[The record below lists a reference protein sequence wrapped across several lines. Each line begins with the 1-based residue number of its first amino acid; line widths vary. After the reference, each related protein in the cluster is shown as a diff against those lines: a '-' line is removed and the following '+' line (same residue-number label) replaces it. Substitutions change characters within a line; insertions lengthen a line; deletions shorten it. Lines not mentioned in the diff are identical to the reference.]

1 MKETAEIKRLE
12 RKLTTDMLWI
22 YLLAILKKQPMHAY
36 ALRAEIH
43 KKFGFKP
50 GNVSAYVVLYKLE
63 SRGYVSSS
71 DSENRRIYK
80 ITKKGIELLKEAKQT
95 FSNLEKS
102 IF

>member
-36 ALRAEIH
+36 ALRAEIE
-43 KKFGFKP
+43 KKFKFRP

-63 SRGYVSSS
+63 SRGYVSASA
-71 DSENRRIYK
+71 DENRRVYK
-80 ITKKGIELLKEAKQT
+80 ITKKGIALLKEAKNT